1 MRHIAV
7 AEIRSF
13 AAAMRHADIGD
24 GVGTRDAASVSF
36 APTTFVPRRRHSF
49 RLGWIHGSNTQKHVA
64 VEQATRRRQL
74 PTKPKA
80 SYLLWA
86 PQPAGH
92 FLHQSRPP
100 SGRQLSG
107 LAPASAVPGLRDA
120 RRGGFTLI
128 YIKLQTG
135 STQSSSARYYLAFV
149 NETRRHTPTSKGHS
163 IDSKTRPQAVTK
175 QTAAM
180 AEITIT
186 GFRSRDVR
194 FPTSL
199 DKTGSDAMNAAG
211 DYSAA
216 YCILETDSPHSGHG
230 MTFTI
235 GRGNDIVCAAI
246 DHVADRL
253 RGRTL
258 SSLVADW
265 GKTWRY
271 LVSDS
276 QLRWIG
282 PEKGVIH
289 LALGAVVNALWDLW
303 AKVLGK
309 PVWRIVA
316 DMTPEEFVSCIDF
329 RYITDAITPEE
340 ALDMLRAQESGK
352 AKRIEEA
359 LASRAVPAYT
369 TSAGWLG
376 YGEDKMRAL
385 LHETLGQ
392 GYRHFK
398 LKVGG
403 SLDDDRRRLSIAREV
418 IGYDKGNVLMVDA
431 NQIWSVPEAIDHMKQ
446 LADFKPWFIEEPTSP
461 DDIIGHRSVR
471 EALKPYGIGVATG
484 EMCQNRVIFKQLLM
498 TGAIDVCQIDA
509 CRLGGV
515 NEVLAVLLMAKKYGV
530 PIVPH
535 SGGVGLPEYTQHLS
549 TIDYVVVSG
558 KLSVLEYVDHLHE
571 HFLHPS
577 VIKDGY
583 YQTPTEPGYSVE
595 MKADSMDR
603 YTYPGEKGV
612 SWWTSDEAKPI
623 LEGVK
628 I

>member
-1 MRHIAV
+1 
-7 AEIRSF
+7 
-13 AAAMRHADIGD
+13 
-24 GVGTRDAASVSF
+24 
-36 APTTFVPRRRHSF
+36 
-49 RLGWIHGSNTQKHVA
+49 
-64 VEQATRRRQL
+64 
-74 PTKPKA
+74 
-80 SYLLWA
+80 
-86 PQPAGH
+86 
-92 FLHQSRPP
+92 
-100 SGRQLSG
+100 
-107 LAPASAVPGLRDA
+107 
-120 RRGGFTLI
+120 
-128 YIKLQTG
+128 
-135 STQSSSARYYLAFV
+135 
-149 NETRRHTPTSKGHS
+149 
-163 IDSKTRPQAVTK
+163 
-175 QTAAM
+175 M

-186 GFRSRDVR
+186 GWKTRDVR

-199 DKTGSDAMNAAG
+199 DGTGSDAMNAAG
-211 DYSAA
+211 NYSSA
-216 YCILETDSPHSGHG
+216 YCILETDSQYTGHG

-246 DHVADRL
+246 NHVAERL
-253 RGRTL
+253 KGKTL
-258 SSLVADW
+258 SSLVSNW

-271 LVSDS
+271 LVNDS

-289 LALGAVVNALWDLW
+289 LALGAVVNAVWDLW
-303 AKVLGK
+303 AKTLNK

-316 DMTPEEFVSCIDF
+316 DMSPKEFVSCIDF

-340 ALDMLRAQESGK
+340 AVAMLKEQEATK
-352 AKRIEEA
+352 PQRLEEA
-359 LASRAVPAYT
+359 LNSRAVPAYT

-376 YGEDKMRAL
+376 YGEDKMKSL
-385 LHETLGQ
+385 LQETLNA

-398 LKVGG
+398 VKVGG
-403 SLDDDRRRLSIAREV
+403 DIERDRKRLGIAREV
-418 IGYDKGNVLMVDA
+418 IGYDKGNVLMTDA
-431 NQIWSVPEAIDHMKQ
+431 NQVWSVPEAIDYMKQ

-461 DDIIGHRSVR
+461 DDVLGHKAVR

-484 EMCQNRVIFKQLLM
+484 EMCQNRVIFKQLLQ

-509 CRLGGV
+509 CRMGGV
-515 NEVLAVLLMAKKYGV
+515 NEVLAVLLMAKKFGV

-583 YQTPTEPGYSVE
+583 YTTPTEPGYSVE
-595 MKADSMDR
+595 MKPESMDR
-603 YTYPGEKGV
+603 YLYPGEKGV
-612 SWWTSDEAKPI
+612 SWWTSEEARVI
-623 LEGVK
+623 LDGEK